1 MDHKENMSV
10 FGIRPLMEAVDS
22 GKIPDKIFIQRG
34 LRGEAAA
41 ELMHMLKEHSLAY
54 SLVPQEK
61 LDRLTRENHQGV
73 FAFLSPVEFASVE
86 GVVEEVI
93 GRGGMPW
100 VLILDHLTDVR
111 NFGAIVRTAECAGV
125 DAVVVAAQGAA
136 PVSAEAVKASA
147 GAMFRVPICKS
158 ANLTDTAYYL
168 KQCGLRLVCATEK
181 TDAMVYSADL
191 TGPLALVMGNEE
203 KGISKQLLRLAD
215 LRVKLPMAGQIGSL
229 NVSAACTRRF
239 VSGGYK
245 ENSSWPGGSAGS
257 EKTIVVSL
265 DRVLRGL
272 ASVCE
277 EMFHEDFY
285 SDAHQDDASGES
297 GPAVEPQSETQ
308 THADAREGRGKCYG
322 KDDDGGQHD
331 PDVEKGKRDAYGQGV
346 DAGGQGNAQGGA
358 GAPGV
363 GRVSFRGFRT
373 GTGVF
378 ERAAFPQ
385 AFPDHFPTEKSQQ
398 GEGDPVV
405 EAFDQAF
412 EMFSG
417 DPSDNRHGGLK
428 GGQCQGDLQGA
439 GHREAFHGYSAR
451 YRGGKTVH

>member
-1 MDHKENMSV
+1 MEGKNRGILGRFHTFVCEIIREKTSMDHKENMSV

-54 SLVPQEK
+54 SFVPQEK

-86 GVVEEVI
+86 GVVDAVM
-93 GRGGMPW
+93 GRGRMPW

-125 DAVVVAAQGAA
+125 DAVVIAAQGAA

-168 KQCGLRLVCATEK
+168 KQSGLRLVCATEK
-181 TDAMVYSADL
+181 TEAVVYSADL

-229 NVSAACTRRF
+229 NVSAACAA
-239 VSGGYK
+239 VLY
-245 ENSSWPGGSAGS
+245 E
-257 EKTIVVSL
+257 VV
-265 DRVLRGL
+265 RQRGI
-272 ASVCE
+272 
-277 EMFHEDFY
+277 
-285 SDAHQDDASGES
+285 
-297 GPAVEPQSETQ
+297 
-308 THADAREGRGKCYG
+308 
-322 KDDDGGQHD
+322 
-331 PDVEKGKRDAYGQGV
+331 
-346 DAGGQGNAQGGA
+346 
-358 GAPGV
+358 
-363 GRVSFRGFRT
+363 
-373 GTGVF
+373 
-378 ERAAFPQ
+378 
-385 AFPDHFPTEKSQQ
+385 
-398 GEGDPVV
+398 
-405 EAFDQAF
+405 
-412 EMFSG
+412 
-417 DPSDNRHGGLK
+417 
-428 GGQCQGDLQGA
+428 
-439 GHREAFHGYSAR
+439 
-451 YRGGKTVH
+451 